1 VQLQGVRLVE
11 TSAKSFIRSP
21 KEAVKIDLFVD
32 TQPPNLPDDG
42 MLYIELTINTMVTT
56 QDKTVLSLMATY
68 ELTYLIPKETP
79 VSQQDLNDF
88 ARPNAMFNVWP
99 YWREYVQNTITRMN
113 LPPLVLPL
121 FRVKEAAK
129 QVKQAS
135 KRDITPAQA

>member
-1 VQLQGVRLVE
+1 
-11 TSAKSFIRSP
+11 
-21 KEAVKIDLFVD
+21 
-32 TQPPNLPDDG
+32 
-42 MLYIELTINTMVTT
+42 
-56 QDKTVLSLMATY
+56 MATY